1 MDKQSVVSMALYEE
15 QLDLLRNKFS
25 QMDKRISLK
34 ADEAVFTMAVS
45 HRKEIDLYKE
55 EVLRL
60 RDQLKEVRKE
70 QQQLHV
76 KKFAASARRRS
87 VG

>member
-25 QMDKRISLK
+25 QMEKRISLK

-45 HRKEIDLYKE
+45 HRKEIDLFKE

-76 KKFAASARRRS
+76 KKYVASARRRS
-87 VG
+87 AG